1 MVKPAVDC
9 FAEVVSVVRDSLP
22 PSPEQE
28 AIRRPLLPLM
38 LPQPAWLFAGHQ
50 EQRSHFKAP
59 IVWPQPFGVVVFS
72 DVDDFL

>member
-9 FAEVVSVVRDSLP
+9 FAEVVSVVRDSMP

-38 LPQPAWLFAGHQ
+38 LPQLTGLFAGHQ
-50 EQRSHFKAP
+50 EQGSHFKTP
-59 IVWPQPFGVVVFS
+59 VVWP
-72 DVDDFL
+72 